1 MIASYFNITEKETMA
16 PLLSQLLLNSFFAMC
31 VYVKKLVGQALNQLK
46 LKPQRTTVYQLFTCF
61 NDEKRAKK
69 NATYAHI
76 HDDIK
81 QTKN

>member
-1 MIASYFNITEKETMA
+1 MIASYFNITEKKHTMA
-16 PLLSQLLLNSFFAMC
+16 PLLSPLLLNSFFAMC

-69 NATYAHI
+69 KIRNI
-76 HDDIK
+76 H
-81 QTKN
+81 THTR